1 MLRTTP
7 ARPDIDWRE
16 WAASGAR
23 WQGGTIAG
31 IRGRLDYLQ
40 GLGVTTLWIGPVFK
54 QRARL
59 DTFHGYGVQ
68 DFLEV
73 DPRFGSRE
81 DLVDLCED
89 AHARGLRIIL
99 DIIVNHTG
107 DNWGYVPPGDR
118 PRRAAQRAAVPGVPA
133 VLRRRRRAGRR
144 LEHGAARRAPAGL
157 DARRPASTTASGRSS
172 CGRRGTTR
180 GPAPARSAPAGSTTP
195 HAEHKRTDFF
205 ALKDLAL
212 DGSDTLSA
220 LVDCYKY
227 WIALSDCDGFR
238 LDTVK
243 HLSLEEA
250 RNFCGAL
257 REFADRLGKRNFL
270 IVGEIAGGDDVQDFV
285 IDHLAAARRNLTAA
299 LDIGGARLILTD
311 VAKGLRPAADYFA
324 AFDEASRGFES
335 HRAFGDRHV
344 SILDD
349 HDHVF
354 GRKLRFSAEIPDA
367 SPVKDRQIVAATAIQ
382 LFALGI
388 PCIYYGTEQAFAG
401 PGREPAAVPGRPG
414 LGRQRPLPAR
424 GDVRAGAPARAA
436 RRGSRH
442 AGPRARRDAARL
454 RPVRHLRHA
463 RLRPGAARPTSASPR
478 CARRG
483 PAIPSLRVGR
493 QYQRAVR
500 VFGDFALPAAG
511 ELIAWSRILDTD
523 EAVVVVNPNGDAA
536 RGGQVVVAG
545 ELSRVG
551 DEFLVVVNTA
561 EAGAAPGAFTGPHP
575 AGSRRRRARPALR
588 RRAGVRRDRS
598 AAAGGSPRPGEDPC
612 LIPDAGRSR
621 SVHRAPD
628 ARAASLRAD
637 AGRSGGR
644 RRLVRRR
651 PGAGLPRRQMGAD
664 AARAGADRRAA
675 RSGARRRHDHP
686 HARAAPDVALHRAGR
701 YPLGARRRWRRAS
714 SCGSR
719 TMYRTYEIDPR

>member
-1 MLRTTP
+1 VAPRDIVTIPRPASLDDVHTLLERAAALGGYTASPADWRDEVLYFLLPDRFSDGGEDARELLTQTRRAVLRTTP

-81 DLVDLCED
+81 DLADLCQD
-89 AHARGLRIIL
+89 AHARGLRVIL
-99 DIIVNHTG
+99 DIIANHSG
-107 DNWGYVPPGDR
+107 DNWGYLPPG
-118 PRRAAQRAAVPGVPA
+118 
-133 VLRRRRRAGRR
+133 
-144 LEHGAARRAPAGL
+144 AGL
-157 DARRPASTTASGRSS
+157 DALRNEPPYLPFPQFYGAADGAGEGWSTALRDEHQQGSAAAAGVHD
-172 CGRRGTTR
+172 GVWPVELRGARHYTR
-180 GPAPARSAPAGSTTP
+180 AGKGELDRGGLDDA

-212 DGSDTLSA
+212 DGADTLSA
-220 LVDCYKY
+220 LVDCFKY
-227 WIALSDCDGFR
+227 WIAVSDCDGFR

-270 IVGEIAGGDDVQDFV
+270 IVGEIAGGDAAQDFV

-311 VAKGLRPAADYFA
+311 VAKGLRPAADYFG
-324 AFDEASRGFES
+324 AFDETSQGFES

-344 SILDD
+344 SIVDD

-354 GRKLRFSAEIPDA
+354 GRKVRFSAEIPDA
-367 SPVKDRQIVAATAIQ
+367 SAVKDRQIVAATAIQ

-388 PCIYYGTEQAFAG
+388 PCIYYGSEQAFAG
-401 PGREPAAVPGRPG
+401 PASSQLRFLVEHGWGGNDRYLREAMFGPAHP
-414 LGRQRPLPAR
+414 
-424 GDVRAGAPARAA
+424 RAA
-436 RRGSRH
+436 HGEDLDTQVRDRDETLPGFGPFGTFDTHAFDPTSPAYRRI
-442 AGPRARRDAARL
+442 AALCATRARH
-454 RPVRHLRHA
+454 PV
-463 RLRPGAARPTSASPR
+463 
-478 CARRG
+478 
-483 PAIPSLRVGR
+483 LRVGR
-493 QYQRAVR
+493 QYQRPVR

-523 EAVVVVNPNGDAA
+523 EAIVVVNPNGDGE

-561 EAGAAPGAFTGPHP
+561 EAGAAAGTFAGPHP
-575 AGSRRRRARPALR
+575 AGSRLA
-588 RRAGVRRDRS
+588 VR
-598 AAAGGSPRPGEDPC
+598 
-612 LIPDAGRSR
+612 
-621 SVHRAPD
+621 
-628 ARAASLRAD
+628 
-637 AGRSGGR
+637 GR
-644 RRLVRRR
+644 RF
-651 PGAGLPRRQMGAD
+651 AGEPTF
-664 AARAGADRRAA
+664 
-675 RSGARRRHDHP
+675 
-686 HARAAPDVALHRAGR
+686 VA
-701 YPLGARRRWRRAS
+701 
-714 SCGSR
+714 
-719 TMYRTYEIDPR
+719 IDPLPPAEVLVLVKLHS